1 MTAAGVSTAGVATA
15 GVSTAGVP
23 TAGVSTAIAGVA
35 RVATTVATGV
45 TFISLVVLS
54 DLDTLL
60 EGFEF
65 DSYDP
70 LMGHTVDGSRGAVVG

>member
-15 GVSTAGVP
+15 GVSTAGMS

-35 RVATTVATGV
+35 GVATTIATV
-45 TFISLVVLS
+45 TFLSLVVLS
-54 DLDTLL
+54 DLDALL

-70 LMGHTVDGSRGAVVG
+70 LMGHTVDGSGGAVVG

>member
-1 MTAAGVSTAGVATA
+1 MTAAGVSTAGESAA
-15 GVSTAGVP
+15 GVSTAGVS

-35 RVATTVATGV
+35 GVATTVATSV
-45 TFISLVVLS
+45 TFLSLVVLS
-54 DLDTLL
+54 DLDALL

-70 LMGHTVDGSRGAVVG
+70 LMGHAVDGSGGTVVG